1 MRLAYGTEESSPETV
16 KKMLADQGMKQKK
29 LQEKIDKI
37 IDSHDRRLMQRIE
50 ERRMKTMTA
59 KSRS

>member
-1 MRLAYGTEESSPETV
+1 MRLAYGTEESSLEAV
-16 KKMLADQGMKQKK
+16 KKMLADHGMKEKK

-37 IDSHDRRLMQRIE
+37 IDSHDQRLMQRIE
-50 ERRMKTMTA
+50 QRRMKTMTA